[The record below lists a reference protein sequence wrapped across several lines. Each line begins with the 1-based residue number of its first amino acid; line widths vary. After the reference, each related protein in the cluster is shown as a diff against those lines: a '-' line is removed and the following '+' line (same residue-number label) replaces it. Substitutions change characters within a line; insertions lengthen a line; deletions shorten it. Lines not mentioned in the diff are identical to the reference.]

1 VLSVICGFDAVTI
14 PYVLPCLGLPFI

>member
-14 PYVLPCLGLPFI
+14 PYVLPCFGLPFI